1 MYPDGATFEP
11 ASGKCWAEFGWDYI
25 DAGHGNGD
33 KYVSC
38 SFHPNVC
45 TFILGE
51 SHLDEGVGEKEEYI
65 GNFDTPRECVAEVL
79 QWNYGRKHW
88 EQIANGVTWG
98 TYNGVIGIGSKLG
111 ECYAE
116 IGWTGVTDRDTAWI
130 TCGLPTLEE
139 VCQDCTGPKACLSY
153 DSHGTGLQC
162 IQTLDCDHTSG
173 AVSCHPPNKLP
184 LDPCGITWEEP
195 NCICVCRETSEGF
208 PFCDCQHTPP

>member
-79 QWNYGRKHW
+79 QWNYGRKHG

-98 TYNGVIGIGSKLG
+98 TYKGVIGIGS
-111 ECYAE
+111 
-116 IGWTGVTDRDTAWI
+116 TVTQPGSRAVYPPSKRSARIARGPRRASHTI
-130 TCGLPTLEE
+130 
-139 VCQDCTGPKACLSY
+139 VMVQDCNASKHWIA
-153 DSHGTGLQC
+153 
-162 IQTLDCDHTSG
+162 
-173 AVSCHPPNKLP
+173 
-184 LDPCGITWEEP
+184 IT
-195 NCICVCRETSEGF
+195 RA
-208 PFCDCQHTPP
+208 